1 MGPVI
6 SNLNLLDED
15 SKGWNC
21 KILAAIECYKFIMH
35 YAEKAGRDIIP
46 DVKL

>member
-1 MGPVI
+1 MRTPKGGI
-6 SNLNLLDED
+6 LN
-15 SKGWNC
+15 
-21 KILAAIECYKFIMH
+21 LAAIECYKFIMH